1 MPTPKLPSLS
11 NDAASKPSPA
21 AAPDVVQS
29 PPGKPDR
36 RPAAAASQSHPSV
49 RPRTPEKRTPP
60 ANHPAD
66 PPIGGTPEAVISA
79 RIIEITLKLIDL
91 ALAGNITAA
100 SLCLKVH
107 QGWEEARYAALDQ
120 ALQHLDRLA
129 YTESIADPDDDPDRD
144 ERHAAAATLLELL
157 SALSAPLPRPTPA
170 PAPAI
175 ATDPQTAGS

>member
-1 MPTPKLPSLS
+1 
-11 NDAASKPSPA
+11 
-21 AAPDVVQS
+21 VVQS
-29 PPGKPDR
+29 HPRKR
-36 RPAAAASQSHPSV
+36 AWPAAAADLSRPSQPQ
-49 RPRTPEKRTPP
+49 PKEKRNPP

-107 QGWEEARYAALDQ
+107 QGSEEARYAALDQ

-157 SALSAPLPRPTPA
+157 SALSAPLPRPQA
-170 PAPAI
+170 PAAAPPAVPR
-175 ATDPQTAGS
+175 TDPPQPPV